1 LLKNWILIKEDGKAR
16 QYILADIFEAFTGA
30 LYLDQGLDSCK
41 DFIGKCLIKELPDII
56 KKGLFRDT
64 KSQFQE
70 EAQERIGI
78 TPIYKVLKESG
89 PDHAKH
95 FIVGVFLGKDLV
107 AKGDGSSK
115 QEGEEE
121 AAKEGL
127 KVKGW

>member
-1 LLKNWILIKEDGKAR
+1 
-16 QYILADIFEAFTGA
+16 
-30 LYLDQGLDSCK
+30 LDSCK

-70 EAQERIGI
+70 EAQERIGV
-78 TPIYKVLKESG
+78 TPVYKVLEESG

-95 FIVGVFLGKDLV
+95 FIVGAFLGKDLI
-107 AKGDGSSK
+107 AKGNGSSK
-115 QEGEEE
+115 QEGEED